1 VAATDSPRAAAGPD
15 PGPAPAPTPAP
26 TPRPT
31 RTPGPAWA
39 PRDTALVIQECQRG
53 VIGPDSML
61 PQLAKAAAP
70 AVPFIAA
77 LAHGARRAGVQVVHS
92 LVTTRADGY
101 AEPRNAPLYRM
112 AARAGRP
119 LLAGTP
125 AAEVLDEIGLGERD
139 LAVTR
144 PGGLGPMYDTGL
156 ELLLRRLG
164 VATVVVAGVSVNVAI
179 LDLVLDCVNA
189 GFEVVVPRDAV
200 AGVPPEYAEA
210 VIDNTLRLLARI
222 ERTDDVL
229 ARWAAA
235 AGPGAEPT

>member
-1 VAATDSPRAAAGPD
+1 
-15 PGPAPAPTPAP
+15 
-26 TPRPT
+26 
-31 RTPGPAWA
+31 
-39 PRDTALVIQECQRG
+39 
-53 VIGPDSML
+53 
-61 PQLAKAAAP
+61 
-70 AVPFIAA
+70 
-77 LAHGARRAGVQVVHS
+77 
-92 LVTTRADGY
+92 
-101 AEPRNAPLYRM
+101 
-112 AARAGRP
+112 
-119 LLAGTP
+119 
-125 AAEVLDEIGLGERD
+125 VLDEIGLDERD
-139 LAVTR
+139 LEVTR

-222 ERTDDVL
+222 ERTEDVL

-235 AGPGAEPT
+235 QAAQAARQRQAEPA

>member
-1 VAATDSPRAAAGPD
+1 VAATDSSRAA
-15 PGPAPAPTPAP
+15 PGEAPAAGAAGA
-26 TPRPT
+26 R
-31 RTPGPAWA
+31 ALA
-39 PRDTALVIQECQRG
+39 NTALVIQECQRG
-53 VIGPDSML
+53 VIGPDSLL
-61 PQLAKAAAP
+61 PHLAKAAAP

-77 LAHGARRAGVQVVHS
+77 LAHGARRAGVPVVHS
-92 LVTTRADGY
+92 IVTTRADGY
-101 AEPRNAPLYRM
+101 PAPRNAPLYRM

-125 AAEVLDEIGLGERD
+125 AAEVVDEIGLDERD
-139 LAVTR
+139 LVLAR

-164 VATVVVAGVSVNVAI
+164 VTTVVAAGVSVNVAI

-210 VIDNTLRLLARI
+210 VIDNTLRLLARV

-235 AGPGAEPT
+235 AAPETLPA